1 MSKQAELEALLFQ
14 LNAWEQKYGPLGGA
28 KGMASSGE
36 APARIADLKQ
46 QIAALDMGVVW
57 NGREYALVPRS
68 GAAP

>member
-1 MSKQAELEALLFQ
+1 MSDQAELEALLLQ

-46 QIAALDMGVVW
+46 QIAAMGMGVVW
-57 NGREYALVPRS
+57 NGQEYALVPLS
-68 GAAP
+68 GSGP